1 VTSPG
6 ATDQGATSRFVAPVH
21 LAKQNSG
28 HTITGG
34 TSDGPIIRLA
44 DVIKVYREVDV
55 ETIALRGVDLEIA
68 PGEFVALMGRSG
80 SGKSTLLNLLAGS
93 DRPTAGQVIVA
104 GVDLARAEE
113 RERIRLRGATV
124 GLVFQNNN
132 LVPFLDLIENMRL
145 AAALAGRPVE
155 AEAAEATLGRVG
167 LGERGRH
174 RPSQLSGGE
183 QQRAALATVLL
194 TSPAILLADEITG
207 ELDTASATALLD
219 LVAELHRS
227 GTITIVLATHDLE
240 VAARADRIVELL
252 DGRVVADRR
261 PR

>member
-1 VTSPG
+1 M
-6 ATDQGATSRFVAPVH
+6 ATSRSVAPPQ
-21 LAKQNSG
+21 LATEVSG
-28 HTITGG
+28 HPIAGG
-34 TSDGPIIRLA
+34 TSDGPIIRLV
-44 DVIKVYREVDV
+44 DVIKVYREVDI

-104 GVDLARAEE
+104 GVDLARADE

-124 GLVFQNNN
+124 GIVFQSNN
-132 LVPFLDLIENMRL
+132 LVPFLDLVENMRL
-145 AAALAGRPVE
+145 AAALAGRPVD
-155 AEAAEATLGRVG
+155 AATVEVTLGRVG

-174 RPSQLSGGE
+174 RPAQLSGGE

-207 ELDTASATALLD
+207 ELDTATATDLLD

-227 GTITIVLATHDLE
+227 ETMTIVLATHDLE
-240 VAARADRIVELL
+240 VAGRADRIVELL

-261 PR
+261 RR

>member
-1 VTSPG
+1 MEVTG
-6 ATDQGATSRFVAPVH
+6 QVATSRSVAPPQ
-21 LAKQNSG
+21 LATEVSG
-28 HTITGG
+28 HAITGG
-34 TSDGPIIRLA
+34 TSDGPIIRLV
-44 DVIKVYREVDV
+44 DVIKVYREVDI

-104 GVDLARAEE
+104 GVDLARADE

-124 GLVFQNNN
+124 GIVFQSNN
-132 LVPFLDLIENMRL
+132 LVPFLDLVENMRL
-145 AAALAGRPVE
+145 AAALAGRPVD
-155 AEAAEATLGRVG
+155 AAMVEATLARVG

-174 RPSQLSGGE
+174 RPAQLSGGE

-207 ELDTASATALLD
+207 ELDTATATDLLD

-227 GTITIVLATHDLE
+227 ETMTIVLATHDLE
-240 VAARADRIVELL
+240 VAGRADRIFELL

>member
-1 VTSPG
+1 VEVTSEV
-6 ATDQGATSRFVAPVH
+6 ATSRAVSPPQ
-21 LAKQNSG
+21 LATEVSG
-28 HTITGG
+28 NAITRG
-34 TSDGPIIRLA
+34 TSDRPIISLA
-44 DVIKVYREVDV
+44 DVIKVYREVDT

-124 GLVFQNNN
+124 GIVFQSNN
-132 LVPFLDLIENMRL
+132 LVPFLDLFENMRL
-145 AAALAGRPVE
+145 AAALAGRPVD
-155 AEAAEATLGRVG
+155 AATVEATLGRVG

-174 RPSQLSGGE
+174 RPDQLSGGE

-194 TSPAILLADEITG
+194 TGPAVLLADEITG
-207 ELDTASATALLD
+207 ELDTAAATALLD
-219 LVAELHRS
+219 LVAELHGS
-227 GTITIVLATHDLE
+227 ETMTIVLATHDLE
-240 VAARADRIVELL
+240 VAARADRIVELA

-261 PR
+261 TR